1 MSTAYHH
8 GNLRSAL
15 LARAETALREV
26 GVDGLSLRQVA
37 RDIGVSHGAP
47 ARHFRDKQALLDA
60 LALEG
65 FEAMNARLAESAG
78 SSGGFRARFERT
90 ARAYVSFA
98 IDRPELLQ
106 LMYTTKH
113 ADAASD
119 LLRETGYRGMLV
131 ARDLIAEAQAAG
143 EVRAGDPGVFAVVVH
158 AHMHGVA
165 VLASQGMLEEYAT
178 DVVVEAA
185 LDQLWNGIAAKPEP
199 EPATAVAP

>member
-1 MSTAYHH
+1 MTTAYHH
-8 GNLRSAL
+8 GNLRTAL
-15 LARAETALREV
+15 LAQAEVALREV

-37 RDIGVSHGAP
+37 RDLGVSHGAP

-60 LALEG
+60 LALDG
-65 FEAMNARLAESAG
+65 FEAMNARLAEAAAG
-78 SSGGFRARFERT
+78 AGDFRSRFERT
-90 ARAYVSFA
+90 ARAYVAFA
-98 IDRPELLQ
+98 TDRPELLH

-113 ADAASD
+113 DDAASD

-165 VLASQGMLEEYAT
+165 VLAAQGMLEEYAT
-178 DVVVEAA
+178 EVVVDAA
-185 LDQLWNGIAAKPEP
+185 LDQLWEGIAAR
-199 EPATAVAP
+199 